1 MLLVLIR
8 ALFVLLSASIGV
20 HFANTLNQTGVHAW
34 MPMAA
39 FFGTL
44 LAAIIIVIADMLTR
58 RKDISGI
65 SAVYIGLVVGLL
77 LSYLLELAMEPTL
90 GVLIG
95 DSPTRPIIGLGLVAV
110 LCYLTVSV
118 IVQTKND
125 FRFVIPYVEFAKEIK
140 GNKPLLLDTSVI
152 IDGRIAD
159 ICETKI
165 VDNTLVVPRF
175 VLQELQNIAD
185 SADKLRRNRGRRG
198 LDMLNRLQSSDKVEI
213 QMHDGKLPE
222 AEEEIRQVDH
232 RLVMLAKKLQ
242 AKVVTTDYS
251 LNKIARLH
259 GVEVININD
268 LANAMKPVVL
278 PGESMQVKLIKAG
291 EEAGQGVGYLEDGT
305 MVVAEQ
311 GRDHIGE
318 EVTLTVTSVLQ
329 TSAGRMIFGRLDGR
343 QGDGR
348 RGRR

>member
-1 MLLVLIR
+1 MLLVLVR
-8 ALFVLLSASIGV
+8 ALFILSAASIGV
-20 HFANTLNQTGVHAW
+20 HFANTLNQTGVPAW
-34 MPMAA
+34 LPMVA
-39 FFGTL
+39 FFGTVL
-44 LAAIIIVIADMLTR
+44 GGIVIVVVDMLLR
-58 RKDISGI
+58 RKNIGSI
-65 SAVYIGLVVGLL
+65 SAVYIGLVVGLI
-77 LSYLLELAMEPTL
+77 LSYLLQMALEPTL
-90 GVLIG
+90 GVLLG
-95 DSPTRPIIGLGLVAV
+95 TNPARPVVSLALVAT
-110 LCYLTVSV
+110 LCYLTVSL
-118 IVQTKND
+118 IIQTKND
-125 FRFVIPYVEFAKEIK
+125 FRFIIPYVEFAKEMK

-165 VDNTLVVPRF
+165 IDNVLVVPRF

-213 QMHDGKLPE
+213 QMHDGKLPDVE
-222 AEEEIRQVDH
+222 DIRQVDH
-232 RLVMLAKKLQ
+232 RLVMLGKKLS

-259 GVEVININD
+259 GVEVINVND

-278 PGESMQVKLIKAG
+278 PGESMSVKLIKAG

-311 GRDHIGE
+311 GRDHIGD

-329 TSAGRMIFGRLDGR
+329 TSAGRMIFGRLGEAR
-343 QGDGR
+343 PRSR
-348 RGRR
+348 R